1 MTRTVLAFSLILAL
15 SSCASNTSPNIA
27 ARSNA
32 VGNRVAPQSLGKWTR
47 KAPMPTV
54 RDYLAAATL
63 NGELFAM
70 GGTNGGGQILT
81 TVEAY
86 DRHSN
91 SWTTKAPMPTGRF
104 RSEE

>member
-1 MTRTVLAFSLILAL
+1 MKRLVLAL
-15 SSCASNTSPNIA
+15 SFIVALSGCSSTTSPILV

-32 VGNRVAPQSLGKWTR
+32 VGNRVEPQSLGKWTR

-63 NGELFAM
+63 NGELYAV